1 MGKIKLVMC
10 ERCKVVQDFKD
21 VCKCGSP
28 KFVDLNMSKQSEFEK
43 VVESLI
49 DDVAIAMYCDENHSL
64 SDELE
69 RNEHEIAEAKD
80 VMQRLVPQLAAHI
93 LEVVEGFVNKGIGS
107 GDFGARDMVVTMHH
121 QGDSATAR
129 MLYDYLKQY
138 INQEGGV

>member
-64 SDELE
+64 SDDLE

-93 LEVVEGFVNKGIGS
+93 LEVVEEWCGTKATDIETQEVGPLER
-107 GDFGARDMVVTMHH
+107 GAYH
-121 QGDSATAR
+121 DSYELLA
-129 MLYDYLKQY
+129 YLKQY
-138 INQEGGV
+138 INQEGGE